1 MNSKLINIVND
12 PLDFIIWFL
21 YNKKEKSGITKL
33 MKSFQLFTIFDKFKK
48 LGDFK
53 ADQFGARDTYLDAL
67 VYKYDNILLN
77 IDEEKITQ
85 SEEKFDFFK
94 VSLMNQYR
102 EKLKEKLEDFVKT
115 KENQDDYNLIKA
127 ITYLSDKYNYNEYL
141 RFTYTLFPEL
151 TEKSRI
157 KPEILTIHDE
167 IVRNEIIDF
176 LEHLPKNY
184 ALEFLKKNLSII
196 INFSLIQ
203 TEFRED
209 LKKIL
214 YELLNSENM
223 NSLITEIK
231 EYVLKI
237 IDSVEFINYKIILR
251 NFLDILIENE
261 EGKLNTIEKLH
272 LFKFLILFY
281 YITSKDLTKYY
292 EYWKNSKLKVIFGNE
307 IEDRYE

>member
-1 MNSKLINIVND
+1 M
-12 PLDFIIWFL
+12 
-21 YNKKEKSGITKL
+21 
-33 MKSFQLFTIFDKFKK
+33 
-48 LGDFK
+48 
-53 ADQFGARDTYLDAL
+53 
-67 VYKYDNILLN
+67 
-77 IDEEKITQ
+77 
-85 SEEKFDFFK
+85 
-94 VSLMNQYR
+94 
-102 EKLKEKLEDFVKT
+102 
-115 KENQDDYNLIKA
+115 
-127 ITYLSDKYNYNEYL
+127 
-141 RFTYTLFPEL
+141 
-151 TEKSRI
+151 
-157 KPEILTIHDE
+157 
-167 IVRNEIIDF
+167 
-176 LEHLPKNY
+176 
-184 ALEFLKKNLSII
+184 KKNLSII

-307 IEDRYE
+307 IEDKYE